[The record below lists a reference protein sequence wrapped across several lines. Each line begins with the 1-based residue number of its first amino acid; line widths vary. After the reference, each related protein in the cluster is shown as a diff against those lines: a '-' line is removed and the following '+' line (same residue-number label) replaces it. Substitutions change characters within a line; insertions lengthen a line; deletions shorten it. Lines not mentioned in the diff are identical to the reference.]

1 MNKPTFPAWAI
12 VIIIIL
18 VVIFVGTI
26 GGIVYFAYNPSVAA
40 IPGKIVSL
48 FVKQKVDVITH
59 SIYLHELQD
68 PDKDKDG
75 LTDIAETQIFG
86 TDPAKTNSNGTG
98 INDGEYVYGVYKNA
112 FETGNEAS
120 LDQYRA
126 NFAKYRQTISTST
139 VAMQFLGVPSLEAMF
154 NIRALETYNL
164 YVGMSDDTKQIVS
177 NALNARQKGDYQQS
191 LNLLQGA
198 LQQNPDMAILKYHLA
213 LTYHD
218 MKQYDKAIPIYE
230 SIINDPTVQSP
241 LLYSDI
247 ASAYLATGDSDKFVS
262 YLRQSITDFPE
273 DLNQYSKLAS
283 YYQDQNQLDNAVE
296 VLNEGLKIEPRYA
309 DYYNSLAIIDH
320 LKGDEQSEFDLYQKA
335 ISYDFLYAAG
345 HENLSILYEEMR
357 NDLKDALVEARIA
370 LEIDPSAYHV
380 SRVMEIYTELNQP
393 DQAKKYEA
401 QLLAMKDLD
410 GPSYNSLGLEYL
422 DTNDYSQAEIYF
434 KKAIAIDPTL
444 PNPYNN
450 LGITLDSLHQPDE
463 ALASYQKAIQL
474 NPEYANAY
482 SNMGVIYAEKGQYQ
496 NAVTAQLK
504 AISLNSNSPNYYI
517 CLGDDYMQ
525 LHENDLAISAF
536 KKAQAL
542 GSTDPSIEKNLNL
555 LGQ

>member
-18 VVIFVGTI
+18 VVIFVGTV
-26 GGIVYFAYNPSVAA
+26 GGIVYFAYNPSIAA

-86 TDPAKTNSNGTG
+86 TDPAKADSNGTG
-98 INDGEYVYGVYKNA
+98 VSDGEYVYGVYKNA
-112 FETGNEAS
+112 FETGNEAPIA
-120 LDQYRA
+120 QYRA
-126 NFAKYRQTISTST
+126 NFAKYRQTIATST
-139 VAMQFLGVPSLEAMF
+139 VAVQFLGVPSLEAMF

-177 NALNARQKGDYQQS
+177 NALDARQKGDYQQS
-191 LNLLQGA
+191 LDLLQGA

-247 ASAYLATGDSDKFVS
+247 ASAYLATGDNDKFVS
-262 YLRQSITDFPE
+262 YLRESIKDFPE

-296 VLNEGLKIEPRYA
+296 VLNEGLKIESRYA

-320 LKGDEQSEFDLYQKA
+320 LKGDEQGEFDLYQKA

-370 LEIDPSAYHV
+370 LEIDPSPYHV

-393 DQAKKYEA
+393 DQAKKYET

-463 ALASYQKAIQL
+463 ALVSYQKAIQL

-504 AISLNSNSPNYYI
+504 AISLNSNSSNYYI

-525 LHENDLAISAF
+525 LHENDLAITAF
-536 KKAQAL
+536 KKAQEL
-542 GSTDPSIEKNLNL
+542 GSADPSIEKNLKS

>member
-1 MNKPTFPAWAI
+1 MNKPTFPTWA
-12 VIIIIL
+12 IIIIL
-18 VVIFVGTI
+18 MLVVVFAGAV
-26 GGIVYFAYNPSVAA
+26 GGIIYFAYNPSIAA

-48 FVKQKVDVITH
+48 FVKQKIDVVTH

-86 TDPAKTNSNGTG
+86 TDPNKADSNGTG
-98 INDGEYVYGVYKNA
+98 VNDGEYVYNVYKDA
-112 FETGNEAS
+112 FETGNEAP
-120 LDQYRA
+120 LAQYRA
-126 NFAKYRQTISTST
+126 NFAKYRQTMATST
-139 VAMQFLGVPSLEAMF
+139 VVMQSLDVPSLEAMF
-154 NIRALETYNL
+154 NIRSLETYDL
-164 YVGMSDDTKQIVS
+164 YVGMSDDIKQIVS
-177 NALNARQKGDYQQS
+177 NALDARQKGDYQQS
-191 LNLLQGA
+191 LDLLQGA
-198 LQQNPDMAILKYHLA
+198 LQQNPNMAILKYHLA

-230 SIINDPTVQSP
+230 SITNDPTVQSP

-247 ASAYLATGDSDKFVS
+247 ASAYLATGDNDKFVE
-262 YLRQSITDFPE
+262 YMEKSISQFPE

-296 VLNEGLKIEPRYA
+296 VLNEGLKIESRYA

-320 LKGDEQSEFDLYQKA
+320 LKGDEQGEFDLYQKA

-345 HENLSILYEEMR
+345 HENLSILYEEMK

-393 DQAKKYEA
+393 DQAKKYET

-422 DTNDYSQAEIYF
+422 DTNDYSQAETYF

-482 SNMGVIYAEKGQYQ
+482 SNMGIIYAEKGQYQ

-504 AISLNSNSPNYYI
+504 AISLNANPSNYYI
-517 CLGDDYMQ
+517 CLGDDYIQ
-525 LHENDLAISAF
+525 LHEDDLAITAF
-536 KKAQAL
+536 KKAQEL
-542 GSTDPSIEKNLNL
+542 GSTDPTIEENLKSF
-555 LGQ
+555 GQ